1 MWQKLYYTTRQE
13 KYLCHLTMSHAIFLL
28 GSKIAIGSLV
38 FEILVLENFWKKLN
52 IQSFSLILFLFPS
65 DIAKPF
71 IMILQILFLFNQ
83 FWWSSVGI
91 KNFSSIN
98 HPKFVNLVRSYQW
111 MRFDRII
118 LGNQARTVTQM

>member
-52 IQSFSLILFLFPS
+52 IQSFPLILFLFPS
-65 DIAKPF
+65 DIAKAF